1 LICSAG
7 ICRTAGFEPAIRSQ
21 SFHTGW
27 ELRILA
33 DMPVVALTP
42 ESVARQLPS
51 GVAAIPISD
60 AADRLETCMV
70 WRTDHIVPAAA
81 ALRKVAGTLF
91 GLDGALG
98 GAGRRP

>member
-1 LICSAG
+1 
-7 ICRTAGFEPAIRSQ
+7 
-21 SFHTGW
+21 
-27 ELRILA
+27 
-33 DMPVVALTP
+33 
-42 ESVARQLPS
+42 VARELPS

-91 GLDGALG
+91 GLTERSAAP
-98 GAGRRP
+98 AGDHKS